1 MIRNKKNAGFSLM
14 EIMVTVALLGALA
27 LAVINQVKLASDTKK
42 SSSESTIIRGL
53 TDRLAVELNK
63 QEVCTKKF
71 KNLDTTATKTF
82 AANETILGADGS
94 VLITNGETYGKKQ
107 NGVSKSASD
116 ASTVK
121 VQGIV
126 LKPNALDPE
135 QMSLEITFTKK
146 TGALSVFSLPQ
157 KVQLPITVIKNG
169 TLIDYCYNDITN
181 SIQSAIRLSC
191 SGNSDMYVNDPADPA
206 TNPPYGA
213 CFHNVD
219 NAGCGANKFIQSITF
234 DGTLGKNSKLKFGC
248 SGLKTQCPD
257 GQIIKGF
264 NVDGSPSCDY
274 PLPNCAAGQVMIKS
288 NGGPYICLPTNSG
301 CTGLTAIKSFNADGT
316 VTCAQFYPQKSC
328 TGLVTSIS
336 PSSIS
341 CSSNVKPT
349 TCANGEFVAAF
360 DSTGAAICKRFVQ
373 YPDSCGVEADGT
385 LRGIT
390 GLDSTGKITC
400 QKLLRKTSCNGV
412 LSATNTYDS
421 CKAAGGIIEN
431 PGTTNA
437 FCYFATTA
445 TCPAGWSQCKSY
457 AARNSASC
465 TDTNSAC
472 GYSTMNTKTAPAM
485 IFGDPVVPQTVTCDK
500 WNRDSGPWVMSCTL
514 VVGGGPSATTVM
526 TQIGC
531 Y

>member
-1 MIRNKKNAGFSLM
+1 LTKNTKMAGFSLM

-27 LAVINQVKLASDTKK
+27 LAVINQVKLANDTKK

-63 QEVCTKKF
+63 QEVCTKNF
-71 KNLDTTATKTF
+71 KNVDTTATKTF
-82 AANETILGADGS
+82 NANETILGADGT

-126 LKPNALDPE
+126 LTPNPDDLE
-135 QMSLEITFTKK
+135 QMILKITFTKK

-157 KVQLPITVIKNG
+157 KVNLPITVIKNG
-169 TLIDYCYNDITN
+169 NLIDYCYNDITS

-191 SGNSDMYVNDPADPA
+191 SGNSDIYVNDPADPA

-219 NAGCGANKFIQSITF
+219 DSGCGTNKFIQSLTF
-234 DGTLGKNSKLKFGC
+234 DGSAGKDSKLKFGC
-248 SGLKTQCPD
+248 SGLKTQCPA
-257 GQIIKGF
+257 GQVIKGF
-264 NVDGSPSCDY
+264 NVDGSPNCDF
-274 PLPNCAAGQVMIKS
+274 PLPNCAAGQIMIKS
-288 NGGPYICLPTNSG
+288 SGGPYICLPTNSG
-301 CTGLTAIKSFNADGT
+301 CSGLTAIKSFNADGT

-328 TGLVTSIS
+328 AGLVTSIS
-336 PSSIS
+336 PSSIA

-360 DSTGAAICKRFVQ
+360 DSAGTAICKRFVQ

-390 GLDSTGKITC
+390 GLGPDGKITC

-412 LSATNTYDS
+412 LSATNTYDT
-421 CKAAGGIIEN
+421 CKAAGGVILN
-431 PGTTNA
+431 PGTSNA
-437 FCYFATTA
+437 FCYFSTTS
-445 TCPAGWSQCKSY
+445 TCPSGWSQCKNY

-465 TDTNSAC
+465 TDENSAC
-472 GYSTMNTKTAPAM
+472 THSTMFTKTAPAM
-485 IFGDPVVPQTVTCDK
+485 IFGDPVVSETVTCDK
-500 WNRDSGPWVMSCTL
+500 WNRDPGPWVMTCTH
-514 VVGGGPSATTVM
+514 VIGGGPSATTAM
-526 TQIGC
+526 TEIGC
-531 Y
+531 F